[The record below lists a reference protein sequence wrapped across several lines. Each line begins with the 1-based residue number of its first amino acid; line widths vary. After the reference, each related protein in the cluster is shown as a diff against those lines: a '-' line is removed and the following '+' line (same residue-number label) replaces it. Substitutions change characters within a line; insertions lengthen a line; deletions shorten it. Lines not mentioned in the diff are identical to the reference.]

1 MVEHQA
7 YLHSSNSDPKIIAR
21 MAHTPRVTF
30 PPGSTRA
37 WLLHSVGVTQSQRL
51 TVTWFSPTLPPLSIT
66 LIGIL
71 YIPNGVS
78 PFGERY
84 TELSVKKKKKKT
96 KPDLMLTIP
105 ETLLSQKRPQ
115 SRTSLLLHCYQFHIT

>member
-1 MVEHQA
+1 MLKNQA

-37 WLLHSVGVTQSQRL
+37 SVLHSVGVTQSQRL

-66 LIGIL
+66 LTGIL

-84 TELSVKKKKKKT
+84 TELSVKKKKTKT
-96 KPDLMLTIP
+96 DLMLTIP
-105 ETLLSQKRPQ
+105 ETLLSQKGPQ
-115 SRTSLLLHCYQFHIT
+115 SRTSLLLHLYCYQFHIS